1 MVPPRPTTSMATAS
15 GVLGIVGFAMAIIP
29 TVYFFFYKLSVIDAE
44 TYTGVSGVNILLGA
58 DFVVATLAIVFGAVT
73 LARGGSVPGMGRGI
87 ARVGVVLGAIA
98 LVLALVFLP
107 LAISASNTACSAI
120 QGGC

>member
-1 MVPPRPTTSMATAS
+1 
-15 GVLGIVGFAMAIIP
+15 
-29 TVYFFFYKLSVIDAE
+29 VYFFFYKLSVIDAE